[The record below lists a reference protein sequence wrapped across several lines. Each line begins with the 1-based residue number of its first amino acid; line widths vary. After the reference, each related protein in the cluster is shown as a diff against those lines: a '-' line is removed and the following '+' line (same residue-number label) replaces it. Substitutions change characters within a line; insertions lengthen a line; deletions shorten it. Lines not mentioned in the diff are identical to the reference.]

1 MLRHLRQYSTRLA
14 VQRGAKQSEGG
25 GASLGRSGQGE
36 ADSQG
41 GGVKP

>member
-25 GASLGRSGQGE
+25 SLGRSGGE

-41 GGVKP
+41 V